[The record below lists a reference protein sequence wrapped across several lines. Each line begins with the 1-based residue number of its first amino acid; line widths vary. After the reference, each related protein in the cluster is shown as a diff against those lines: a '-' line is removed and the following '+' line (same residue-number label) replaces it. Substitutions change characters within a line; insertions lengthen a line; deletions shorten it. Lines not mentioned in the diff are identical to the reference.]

1 MEKNVS
7 LENVAACFAAH
18 RPRPIL
24 RLRHF
29 AILALLTEI
38 DGELHFILN
47 KRAKG
52 IHQPAMS
59 AFPAGTE
66 RKTKHWRKPPCG
78 KQRKKSGFRAGRSSC
93 LAKAIIC

>member
-7 LENVAACFAAH
+7 LENVAARFAAH

-52 IHQPAMS
+52 IHQPGGKAQPDGGGRG
-59 AFPAGTE
+59 FYRPALLFSGN
-66 RKTKHWRKPPCG
+66 RAGKPPDDMES
-78 KQRKKSGFRAGRSSC
+78 R
-93 LAKAIIC
+93 

>member
-7 LENVAACFAAH
+7 LENVAARFAAH

-24 RLRHF
+24 HLRHF

-52 IHQPAMS
+52 IHQPGDVC
-59 AFPAGTE
+59 FPGGHREENETLE
-66 RKTKHWRKPPCG
+66 PPCG